1 MSRPLRIEY
10 PDAVYHVMNRGL
22 NRKRIFLD
30 KKDYEVF
37 LGTLEE
43 GCRLFN
49 VNVHAYCLMP
59 NHYHILVCTPRGN
72 ISRFMRHLNG
82 VYTQRFNR
90 AHHRDGPLFRGRYK
104 GILVQKDSYLLEV
117 VRYIHQNPLKAKIVE
132 RLSQFKWSSHKSYL
146 GKQISLTGLDAKLV
160 LKYFS
165 HKPKAAMELYR
176 RFMGEK
182 ESEGIEQFYA
192 AKKQGSILGDS
203 DFIERIRERYILSDP
218 LFDIEIQEKI
228 RVRGEGVIQR
238 IKREVCRVFKVK
250 GDDLLKGKRGVT
262 NIPRQTALA
271 LSKELSGMKLYD
283 IGLHFGYISY
293 RTVGAHCLN
302 FKAQLMS
309 DKVLR
314 KKYTHL
320 RLTCS
325 Y

>member
-22 NRKRIFLD
+22 NRKRVFLD

-37 LGTLEE
+37 LATIEE

-49 VNVHAYCLMP
+49 VNAHAYCLMP
-59 NHYHILVCTPRGN
+59 NHYHILVCTPLGN

-90 AHHRDGPLFRGRYK
+90 SHHRDGPLFRGRYK

-117 VRYIHQNPLKAKIVE
+117 VRYIHKNPVKAKIVE

-146 GKQISLTGLDAKLV
+146 GQQGSLTGLDAKFV

-165 HKPKAAMELYR
+165 HKPKAAIELYR

-182 ESEGIEQFYA
+182 ESEAIERFYA

-203 DFIERIRERYILSDP
+203 DFIEGIREQYILRDP

-228 RVRGEGVIQR
+228 KVRGEGVVQK
-238 IKREVCRVFKVK
+238 IKSEVCRVFKVK
-250 GDDLLKGKRGVT
+250 DDDLLKGKRGTT
-262 NIPRQTALA
+262 NIARQTA
-271 LSKELSGMKLYD
+271 
-283 IGLHFGYISY
+283 
-293 RTVGAHCLN
+293 RR
-302 FKAQLMS
+302 Q
-309 DKVLR
+309 
-314 KKYTHL
+314 
-320 RLTCS
+320 
-325 Y
+325 